1 MLFQIIVQCFTYS
14 LVYGSHNFAV
24 SELRLGLAF
33 KLRLRELHAE
43 HGGQPFADVVAGKGL
58 PLHLLNQIG
67 LALDVVIDGAGQR
80 GLEPGKVLSFNY
92 DVGDKVGQGAV
103 LFTVDSTDLQN
114 NMRSL
119 QASYNAAKLGRDNA
133 KSTYDSNKLLYDEE
147 IISKNE
153 FDQIKYAYESAD
165 AQLASIQVQMDNLK
179 KNISD
184 CTVTSPM
191 TGVIAT
197 RGVEKGSF
205 ASQAAPAY
213 TVMDLST
220 IKVEVSVSEQ
230 VLNTIQVGD
239 KVSVLMTAASETP
252 LTGTVATIAPA
263 AEQTGMYTVKVE
275 LDNKDGKIKS
285 GMMAEVSFTMAASDD
300 TILLPRNAVIE
311 KDNETYV
318 YVINNGKA
326 KKTAVELGIEA
337 EDTIEIKSGLKKGD
351 NVVTKGQTYLS
362 DGEEVTIANTA
373 AKTKEKTK
381 TTEKGE

>member
-1 MLFQIIVQCFTYS
+1 MQR
-14 LVYGSHNFAV
+14 VYHREELQAQLSPMSH
-24 SELRLGLAF
+24 
-33 KLRLRELHAE
+33 
-43 HGGQPFADVVAGKGL
+43 AGYYPG
-58 PLHLLNQIG
+58 
-67 LALDVVIDGAGQR
+67 
-80 GLEPGKVLSFNY
+80 GKVMTLKVVFEKGTYRLLGAQIVGYEGVDKRIDVLATAIHAGLSALQLKDLDLAYAPPYSSAKDPVNM
-92 DVGDKVGQGAV
+92 A
-103 LFTVDSTDLQN
+103 DLQN